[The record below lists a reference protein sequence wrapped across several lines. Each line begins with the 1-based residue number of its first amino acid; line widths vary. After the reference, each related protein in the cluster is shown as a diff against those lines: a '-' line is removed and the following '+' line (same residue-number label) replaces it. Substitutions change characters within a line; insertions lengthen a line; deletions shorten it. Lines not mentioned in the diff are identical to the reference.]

1 MTKKYFSY
9 IIPDNLRKNLD
20 FLNKNFDFV
29 CYNSVFSKL
38 TIGTIFPETLHNFPK
53 KCYAKYT
60 LKNAYLVICD
70 PQIPQ
75 PILYWTQSS

>member
-29 CYNSVFSKL
+29 CYNSVF
-38 TIGTIFPETLHNFPK
+38 
-53 KCYAKYT
+53 
-60 LKNAYLVICD
+60 
-70 PQIPQ
+70 
-75 PILYWTQSS
+75 